1 MLRASGQHDGRD
13 YDLSVMTRASAAGG
27 GLGGGGVARGAMLN
41 RFATA
46 VLADDAAELAAA
58 RRDIAETMGGA
69 ALIDTAAVAALFNA
83 IDRVAD
89 ATGIP
94 LEKQKA
100 EATADFRAIIG
111 IDDFAAA
118 AEKGSDP

>member
-1 MLRASGQHDGRD
+1 MVGDGAPSD
-13 YDLSVMTRASAAGG
+13 
-27 GLGGGGVARGAMLN
+27 GGVPNGARLI

-46 VLADDAAELAAA
+46 VLGDDAGELAAA
-58 RRDIAETMGGA
+58 RDDVAAAMGGA
-69 ALIDTAAVAALFNA
+69 ALTDTAAVAALFDA

-94 LEKQKA
+94 LEDVKA
-100 EATADFRAIIG
+100 EATAEFRAIIG

-118 AEKGSDP
+118 SEKGHGA

>member
-1 MLRASGQHDGRD
+1 
-13 YDLSVMTRASAAGG
+13 MTRDDAGDD
-27 GLGGGGVARGAMLN
+27 GGVSNGGNLI

-46 VLADDAAELAAA
+46 VLGNDASELAAA
-58 RRDIAETMGGA
+58 RMDIADAMGGA
-69 ALIDTAAVAALFNA
+69 ALTDTAAVAALFNA

-94 LEKQKA
+94 LEDVKA
-100 EATADFRAIIG
+100 AATVDFRAAIG

-118 AEKGSDP
+118 SEKGGAP

>member
-1 MLRASGQHDGRD
+1 MTGDDAGQ
-13 YDLSVMTRASAAGG
+13 
-27 GLGGGGVARGAMLN
+27 GGGVANGARLI

-46 VLADDAAELAAA
+46 VLDNDGSELAAA
-58 RRDIAETMGGA
+58 RLDIAEAMGGA
-69 ALIDTAAVAALFNA
+69 ALTDTAAVAALFNA

-94 LEKQKA
+94 LEDAKA
-100 EATADFRAIIG
+100 AATVDFRAAIG

-118 AEKGSDP
+118 SEKGGAP